1 MSAGQDFAS
10 IRSSTAVEVISAVPP
25 QSVKPT
31 AMSPLEG
38 RPVVRSPE
46 QLRLHP
52 ALEEIGWSLLDKR

>member
-38 RPVVRSPE
+38 VRLFVPQNNCGCIARWKNSAGPE
-46 QLRLHP
+46 
-52 ALEEIGWSLLDKR
+52 